1 MTPSEWAIDTR
12 PQWIFSFVTVIAG
25 FLPCANASC
34 LGSERLLHV
43 QKQIFSLWFSHFYC
57 YCCNLAISSLTLTRA
72 PSKMRRTKQKR
83 VKNPSKFVANVWDLF
98 TWVCSQGSNC
108 VCRAAL
114 VLAHASVKVVLAQIF
129 QYMDHRFVIFSV
141 QSWLQ
146 TSPYLHPNVWLQT
159 PSVPVCV
166 HECTLSIFLHI
177 TRLPSKKCW
186 NAVTFPL
193 PNHPIKSACTVST
206 WHFLHVS
213 CCAVSYTY

>member
-1 MTPSEWAIDTR
+1 
-12 PQWIFSFVTVIAG
+12 
-25 FLPCANASC
+25 
-34 LGSERLLHV
+34 
-43 QKQIFSLWFSHFYC
+43 
-57 YCCNLAISSLTLTRA
+57 
-72 PSKMRRTKQKR
+72 MRRTKQKR
-83 VKNPSKFVANVWDLF
+83 VKNPSKFVANVLDLF

-146 TSPYLHPNVWLQT
+146 TSPHLHPNVWLQT

-177 TRLPSKKCW
+177 ARLPSKNCW
-186 NAVTFPL
+186 NAVTFAL

-213 CCAVSYTY
+213 CRQLYILTVSTVRACAQVHNVCVWCIFMVYVEWLSYAVSWICY